1 VTTLVR
7 MGVAWQAMAVGS
19 VRLISR
25 VVSALF
31 ADVTATVELP
41 LVPIFAVPLFGDR
54 MTGIKAVAMLM
65 ALWGFLSYVYQH
77 YLDGKGEIPHLG

>member
-54 MTGIKAVAMLM
+54 MTGIRPWPCSWPSGASSLM
-65 ALWGFLSYVYQH
+65 CTSTTSTGRERF
-77 YLDGKGEIPHLG
+77 PT